1 MKKYI
6 FIFVLILS
14 TISFSQN
21 YNSHRFD
28 MAFSRIEQA
37 FETASPGNLWP
48 LISYPITIRIE
59 DSLYQDISSIQSESV
74 LKEYFQNKDSVEF
87 RFAGKFAYYRTADGN
102 GVMTYICDMKKE
114 SINVDV
120 YLEVYKGDVIISA
133 LNISNY
139 PYAIVFF
146 NFSNY

>member
-6 FIFVLILS
+6 FILTIILS
-14 TISFSQN
+14 FLSFSQI
-21 YNSHRFD
+21 YDPHRFE

-59 DSLYQDISSIQSESV
+59 DSLYQDISDIQAEKV
-74 LKEYFQNKDSVEF
+74 LKEFFQNKDSVEF
-87 RFAGKFAYYRTADGN
+87 RVAGQN
-102 GVMTYICDMKKE
+102 GVLTYVEDKKKK
-114 SINVDV
+114 SLNVDI
-120 YLEVYKGDVIISA
+120 YLEVYKGDIFISA

-139 PYAIVFF
+139 PSAMVFF
-146 NFSNY
+146 NFSK

>member
-6 FIFVLILS
+6 FVLVLILS
-14 TISFSQN
+14 SLNFSQI
-21 YNSHRFD
+21 YDSHRFE

-37 FETASPGNLWP
+37 FKTASPENIWP
-48 LISYPITIRIE
+48 LISSRMTIRLE

-74 LKEYFQNKDSVEF
+74 LKEFFQNKDSVEF

-102 GVMTYICDMKKE
+102 GVMTYVCDKKKE

-120 YLEVYKGDVIISA
+120 YLNEFGLISA
-133 LNISNY
+133 INISNY
-139 PYAIVFF
+139 PSSTAFF
-146 NFSNY
+146 NFSN